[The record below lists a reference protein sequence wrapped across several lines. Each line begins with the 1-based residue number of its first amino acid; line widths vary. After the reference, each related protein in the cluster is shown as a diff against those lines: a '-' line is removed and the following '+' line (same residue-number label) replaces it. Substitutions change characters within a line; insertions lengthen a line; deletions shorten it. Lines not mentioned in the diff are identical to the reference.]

1 MNVQYV
7 ITIVIVLATVIAVLN
22 HRFLKLPTSIG
33 VMVIAIIVSLLLML
47 TGDIFPRV
55 LDGTTALMNSVDFS
69 EVFIGTILNFLLFA
83 GTIQIRIKDLRS
95 QQLPVMLFSTLGV
108 LISSFAIAGIMYMI
122 LPILKL
128 PVPFLQCLLFGA
140 LISPTDPI
148 SVLAILREANI
159 SKSLEIKI
167 AGESLF
173 NDGVA
178 LVVFFTTLHALH
190 NPGQGTTFGEILKIF
205 SVEALGG
212 LLLGVLLGFAGLRV
226 LKNVNDYKIEV
237 MITLAIV
244 LGGYTLARSLHIS
257 EPLTMVAAGIFI
269 GNYGKAY
276 AMSDVAGDYMDKFWE
291 LIDEI
296 LNIILFVMMGFELLL
311 ITHFS
316 NYWIAGLIAIPVVL
330 LGRFISIW
338 ASSMLIRLKQ
348 EISIQTIGFLTWGGL
363 RGGISI
369 ALALTLNQQHHGHL
383 FVVVTYF
390 VVVFS
395 VVIQGLSIE
404 KIAARRRKKEPV
416 IKEI

>member
-1 MNVQYV
+1 MSIQYV

-47 TGDIFPRV
+47 TSDIFPKV
-55 LDGTTALMNSVDFS
+55 FDGVTALMNSVDFS

-83 GTIQIRIKDLRS
+83 GTIQIRIKDLRN

-108 LISSFAIAGIMYMI
+108 LISSFAIAGIMYVI
-122 LPILKL
+122 LPLLKL

-190 NPGQGTTFGEILKIF
+190 NPGQGTSFGEIVKIF
-205 SVEALGG
+205 SVEALGA
-212 LLLGVLLGFAGLRV
+212 LALGVALGFVGLRL

-276 AMSDVAGDYMDKFWE
+276 AMSDVSGDYIDKFWE

-296 LNIILFVMMGFELLL
+296 LNIILFVMMGFELLI

-316 NYWIAGLIAIPVVL
+316 NYWVAGLIAIPVVL
-330 LGRFISIW
+330 AGRFISIW
-338 ASSMLIRLKQ
+338 VSSMLIRLKQ
-348 EISIQTIGFLTWGGL
+348 DISLQTIGFLTWGGL

-404 KIAARRRKKEPV
+404 KIAAKRRKKLLL
-416 IKEI
+416 

>member
-1 MNVQYV
+1 MNIQYV
-7 ITIVIVLATVIAVLN
+7 ITIVIVLATVIAVFN

-33 VMVIAIIVSLLLML
+33 VMVIAIVVSLLIML
-47 TGDIFPRV
+47 TSDIFPK
-55 LDGTTALMNSVDFS
+55 LFDGTSKLMDSVDFS
-69 EVFIGTILNFLLFA
+69 DAFIGTMLNFLLFA
-83 GTIQIRIKDLRS
+83 GTIQIRIKDLRT

-108 LISSFAIAGIMYMI
+108 IISTFAIAGIMYVV
-122 LPILKL
+122 LPWLNL

-148 SVLAILREANI
+148 AVLAVLRESNI

-178 LVVFFTTLHALH
+178 LVLFFTTLHALH
-190 NPGQGTTFGEILKIF
+190 NPEQGTTFGEIAKIF
-205 SVEALGG
+205 AVEALGG
-212 LLLGVLLGFAGLRV
+212 LALGIALGFVGLRV

-244 LGGYTLARSLHIS
+244 MGGYTLARSLHIS

-276 AMSDVAGDYMDKFWE
+276 AMSDVSGDYMDKFWE

-296 LNIILFVMMGFELLL
+296 LNIILFVLMGFELLL

-316 NYWIAGLIAIPVVL
+316 DYWIAGLIAIPVVL
-330 LGRFISIW
+330 LGRFVSIW
-338 ASSMLIRLKQ
+338 ASSMLIRLK
-348 EISIQTIGFLTWGGL
+348 ETIPLRTMGFLTWGGL

-369 ALALTLNQQHHGHL
+369 ALALSLNQQHHGHL

-395 VVIQGLSIE
+395 IVVQGLSIE
-404 KIAARRRKKEPV
+404 KIAANRRKK
-416 IKEI
+416 KEVKSQ

>member
-33 VMVIAIIVSLLLML
+33 VMVIAIIVSLLLMV
-47 TGDIFPRV
+47 TSDIFPSV
-55 LDGTTALMNSVDFS
+55 FDGTSTLMTSVDFS
-69 EVFIGTILNFLLFA
+69 EVFISTILNFLLFA

-108 LISSFAIAGIMYMI
+108 LISSFAIGGIMYVL
-122 LPILKL
+122 LPVLKL

-148 SVLAILREANI
+148 SVLAILRESNI

-190 NPGQGTTFGEILKIF
+190 NPGQGTSFGEIAKIF
-205 SVEALGG
+205 VIEALGG
-212 LLLGVLLGFAGLRV
+212 LLLGIVIGFIGLRV

-244 LGGYTLARSLHIS
+244 TGGYTLARSLHIS

-276 AMSDVAGDYMDKFWE
+276 AMSDVSGDYMDKFWE

-296 LNIILFVMMGFELLL
+296 LNIILFVLMGFELLL

-316 NYWIAGLIAIPVVL
+316 NYWLAGLIAIPVVL
-330 LGRFISIW
+330 LGRFVSIW
-338 ASSMLIRLKQ
+338 VSSMIIRLKQ
-348 EISIQTIGFLTWGGL
+348 DISLPTMGFLTWGGL

-395 VVIQGLSIE
+395 VVVQGLSIE
-404 KIAARRRKKEPV
+404 KIAARRRKK
-416 IKEI
+416 IQ

>member
-1 MNVQYV
+1 MSVQYI
-7 ITIVIVLATVIAVLN
+7 ITIVIVLATFIAVLN

-33 VMVIAIIVSLLLML
+33 VMIIAIVVSLLLML
-47 TGDIFPRV
+47 TSDIFPK
-55 LDGTTALMNSVDFS
+55 LFDGTTALITSVDFS
-69 EVFIGTILNFLLFA
+69 QVFISTLLNFLLFA
-83 GTIQIRIKDLRS
+83 GTIQIRIKDLRT
-95 QQLPVMLFSTLGV
+95 QQLPVMLFATLGV
-108 LISSFAIAGIMYMI
+108 AISSFAIAGIMYFI
-122 LPILKL
+122 LPLL
-128 PVPFLQCLLFGA
+128 NQPVPFLQCLLFGA

-148 SVLAILREANI
+148 SVLAILRESNV

-178 LVVFFTTLHALH
+178 LVLFFTTLHALH
-190 NPGQGTTFGEILKIF
+190 NPGEGTSFGEIAKIF
-205 SVEALGG
+205 VTEALGG
-212 LLLGVLLGFAGLRV
+212 LVLGVVLGFIGLRL

-276 AMSDVAGDYMDKFWE
+276 AMSDVSGDYIDKFWE

-296 LNIILFVMMGFELLL
+296 LNIILFVLMGFELLL

-316 NYWIAGLIAIPVVL
+316 NYWLAGLAAIPIVL

-338 ASSMLIRLKQ
+338 TSSMVIRLK
-348 EISIQTIGFLTWGGL
+348 ESISLSTMGFLTWGGL

-369 ALALTLNQQHHGHL
+369 ALALTLNEQHHGHL
-383 FVVVTYF
+383 FVVITYF

-395 VVIQGLSIE
+395 VVVQGLSIE
-404 KIAARRRKKEPV
+404 KIAERRRKKTHAKP
-416 IKEI
+416 I

>member
-1 MNVQYV
+1 MSIQYV
-7 ITIVIVLATVIAVLN
+7 ITIVIVLATLIAVLN

-33 VMVIAIIVSLLLML
+33 VMVIAIIVSLVLML
-47 TGDIFPRV
+47 TSDIFPK
-55 LDGTTALMNSVDFS
+55 LFDGTTALINSVDFS
-69 EVFIGTILNFLLFA
+69 QVFISTILNFLLFA
-83 GTIQIRIKDLRS
+83 GTIQIRIKDLRT

-108 LISSFAIAGIMYMI
+108 AISSFAVAGILYFI
-122 LPILKL
+122 LPLL
-128 PVPFLQCLLFGA
+128 NLAVPFLQCLLFGA

-148 SVLAILREANI
+148 SVLAILRESNI

-178 LVVFFTTLHALH
+178 LVLFFTTLHALH
-190 NPGQGTTFGEILKIF
+190 NPGQGTSFSEIAKIF
-205 SVEALGG
+205 GVEALGG
-212 LLLGVLLGFAGLRV
+212 LALGVALGFVGLRL

-244 LGGYTLARSLHIS
+244 LGGYTLARGLHIS

-276 AMSDVAGDYMDKFWE
+276 AMSDLSGDYMDKFWE

-296 LNIILFVMMGFELLL
+296 LNIVLFVLMGFELLI

-316 NYWIAGLIAIPVVL
+316 SYWIAGLVAIPIVL
-330 LGRFISIW
+330 AGRFISLW
-338 ASSMLIRLKQ
+338 VSSLVIRLK
-348 EISIQTIGFLTWGGL
+348 EPISLSTIGFLTWGGL

-369 ALALTLNQQHHGHL
+369 ALALTLNEQHHGHL
-383 FVVVTYF
+383 FVVITYF

-404 KIAARRRKKEPV
+404 KIAQRRRKKTHAIKPV
-416 IKEI
+416 

>member
-7 ITIVIVLATVIAVLN
+7 VTIVIVLATVIAVLN

-47 TGDIFPRV
+47 TSDIFPKV
-55 LDGTTALMNSVDFS
+55 FDGVTALMGSVDFS

-108 LISSFAIAGIMYMI
+108 LISSFAIAGIMYVI
-122 LPILKL
+122 LPLLKL

-190 NPGQGTTFGEILKIF
+190 NPGHGTSFGEILKIF

-212 LLLGVLLGFAGLRV
+212 LLLGVALGFVGLRV

-276 AMSDVAGDYMDKFWE
+276 AMSDVSGDYMDKFWE

-316 NYWIAGLIAIPVVL
+316 NYWVAGLIAIPVVL

-348 EISIQTIGFLTWGGL
+348 DISLPTIGFLTWGGL

-395 VVIQGLSIE
+395 VVVQGLSIE
-404 KIAARRRKKEPV
+404 KIAARRRKRNQ
-416 IKEI
+416 

>member
-1 MNVQYV
+1 MSLQYIV
-7 ITIVIVLATVIAVLN
+7 TIVIVLATVIAVIN

-47 TGDIFPRV
+47 TSDLFPK
-55 LDGTTALMNSVDFS
+55 LFDGTTALLTSVDFS
-69 EVFIGTILNFLLFA
+69 NVFIGTLLNFLLFA
-83 GTIQIRIKDLRS
+83 GTIQMRIKDLRT
-95 QQLPVMLFSTLGV
+95 QQLPVMLFATLGV
-108 LISSFAIAGIMYMI
+108 AISSFAIAAI
-122 LPILKL
+122 LYFVLPLLNI

-148 SVLAILREANI
+148 SVLAILRESNI
-159 SKSLEIKI
+159 SKSVEIKI

-178 LVVFFTTLHALH
+178 LVLFFTTLHAIH
-190 NPGQGTTFGEILKIF
+190 NPGEGANAGDIVKIF
-205 SVEALGG
+205 ATEALGG
-212 LLLGVLLGFAGLRV
+212 LGLGVAVGFVGLRA
-226 LKNVNDYKIEV
+226 LKKVNDYKIEV

-244 LGGYTLARSLHIS
+244 MGGYTLARSLGIS

-276 AMSDVAGDYMDKFWE
+276 AMSDVSGDYIDKFWE

-296 LNIILFVMMGFELLL
+296 LNIVLFVLIGFELLL
-311 ITHFS
+311 IQHFG
-316 NYWIAGLIAIPVVL
+316 NYWLAGLIAIPIVL
-330 LGRFISIW
+330 TGRFISLWLSALI
-338 ASSMLIRLKQ
+338 IRLKQ
-348 EISIQTIGFLTWGGL
+348 QITIKTIGFLTWGGL

-369 ALALTLNQQHHGHL
+369 ALALSLNQQHHGHL

-395 VVIQGLSIE
+395 VVVQGLSIE
-404 KIAARRRKKEPV
+404 KLAAKRKKKPAVAQES
-416 IKEI
+416 